1 MLNFFLNTLN
11 VKRVNDMDNEKLEQA
26 EEHLEDLE
34 FNGDQNLHEAVCFI
48 LRNMIDDENEKEII
62 DET

>member
-1 MLNFFLNTLN
+1 
-11 VKRVNDMDNEKLEQA
+11 MDNEKLEQA